1 MVVEWLRARQ
11 RIIVPIIF
19 AILLIVFIS
28 IIIKYGSKIQFSL
41 ILINWKISILL
52 LLLAAL
58 FMITKSLMLFYVG
71 RLFLVKRGFLHFLK
85 VFCTSSFIELTS
97 FTGKIGADGF
107 KYYLWKE
114 ISKKKRLSLILFL
127 RSADI
132 SGFLLLLGLFLFP
145 RDIFLIGLLVLP
157 IVFFLAAP
165 LQLRKKGSDWIF
177 TLILSSVSY
186 LILITQLGLVFDVLG
201 VSFSFVSAKVFLISH
216 GLGVLSQLPFG
227 LGVKDFSIFYL
238 LKDVAT
244 ETIILGMIWVR
255 MLGEFFSVFLG
266 AFFVSIFLRK

>member
-132 SGFLLLLGLFLFP
+132 SGFLLLLGLFLFS
-145 RDIFLIGLLVLP
+145 
-157 IVFFLAAP
+157 
-165 LQLRKKGSDWIF
+165 GSVMA
-177 TLILSSVSY
+177 L
-186 LILITQLGLVFDVLG
+186 
-201 VSFSFVSAKVFLISH
+201 
-216 GLGVLSQLPFG
+216 
-227 LGVKDFSIFYL
+227 
-238 LKDVAT
+238 
-244 ETIILGMIWVR
+244 
-255 MLGEFFSVFLG
+255 
-266 AFFVSIFLRK
+266 